1 MHRDPLTPEQRREL
15 EAEVSRWDFGQ
26 CCRALLD
33 SAKRQAAISDEDRP
47 AFIAINNAI
56 SARRFAIIRA
66 ALFNNTTRK
75 ET

>member
-1 MHRDPLTPEQRREL
+1 MHSDPLTPEQRQEL

-33 SAKRQAAISDEDRP
+33 SAARQATISDEDRP

-56 SARRFAIIRA
+56 TARRFAIIHA
-66 ALFNNTTRK
+66 ALSNKPTRK
-75 ET
+75 EA